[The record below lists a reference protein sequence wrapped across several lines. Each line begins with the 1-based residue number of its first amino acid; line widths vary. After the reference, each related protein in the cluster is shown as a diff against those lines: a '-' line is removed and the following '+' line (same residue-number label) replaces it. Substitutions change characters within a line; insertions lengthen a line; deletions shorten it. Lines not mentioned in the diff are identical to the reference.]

1 MSRRRT
7 RDEFD
12 RFVAESAE
20 GLLRAAYLIVWDV
33 AEAED
38 LVQECFFRLAHR
50 WLRVRGMEHRGAY
63 ARKVLVNLALDA
75 SGPRRRA
82 QSELGEGAERQLA
95 LHADDGPVLLFG
107 RVEASTDLVRALG
120 ELAPRQRATLV
131 LRYFEDMSEAQVA
144 DLMGC
149 SLGTVK
155 STTARALE
163 RLRADSGLRDG
174 ECPSGEMVA
183 DSGLRDGECPSGEM
197 VAVRTNGP
205 SGANETNNTNDTDDT
220 TTRSEGRV
228 TT

>member
-1 MSRRRT
+1 M
-7 RDEFD
+7 
-12 RFVAESAE
+12 AE

-38 LVQECFFRLAHR
+38 LVQECFLRLAHR
-50 WLRVRGMEHRGAY
+50 WPRVRVMEHRRAY

-75 SGPRRRA
+75 SGPRRRT

-95 LHADDGPVLLFG
+95 ERGDDGAVLLFG
-107 RVEASTDLVRALG
+107 HVDAGTDLVRALG
-120 ELAPRQRATLV
+120 QLAPRQRATLV

-163 RLRADSGLRDG
+163 RLREDAGLRDG
-174 ECPSGEMVA
+174 ESPSV
-183 DSGLRDGECPSGEM
+183 EM
-197 VAVRTNGP
+197 VAVR
-205 SGANETNNTNDTDDT
+205 ANEANET